1 MKGLETYLLPTMFT
15 KNTFRDLLNK
25 CDYKVVFNDLYKKFL
40 QDKKYSNSK
49 ITEYDVQYSRVFKEL
64 SSLPS
69 NPKDDLKI
77 YLASVGPEKIDID
90 TCLLDEPKDELF
102 ALDFVEWKDII
113 DIEIY
118 NSAKLTQTEC
128 LAHILWEI
136 TFWGF
141 SEKEIQKQSKKIQDE
156 SNEK

>member
-1 MKGLETYLLPTMFT
+1 M
-15 KNTFRDLLNK
+15 
-25 CDYKVVFNDLYKKFL
+25 
-40 QDKKYSNSK
+40 
-49 ITEYDVQYSRVFKEL
+49 
-64 SSLPS
+64 PS

-90 TCLLDEPKDELF
+90 ACLLDEPKDELF